1 MRKTARFVG
10 ANLLDLLCPRSCL
23 GCADLIESEEPC
35 RFLCSSCVAQI
46 QWVQFPFCKK
56 CGLPFFGDLVAVRE
70 CPNCVALSPSF
81 DEGRAAFLLSG
92 IGQSLV
98 HALKYRGVSKVLDD
112 LPCLL
117 EGSPSFSAFLED
129 AVLVPVPLHTRRFR
143 MRGYNQ
149 AALIARALAKIVSG
163 AQYEE
168 LLVRS
173 KSTPT
178 QTDLPRGRR
187 LKNVKNAFAPKA
199 EAVMDVRRRYV
210 IIDDVITT
218 GATLEACSRVLRKA
232 GAIRVDVAALGHG

>member
-1 MRKTARFVG
+1 
-10 ANLLDLLCPRSCL
+10 
-23 GCADLIESEEPC
+23 
-35 RFLCSSCVAQI
+35 
-46 QWVQFPFCKK
+46 
-56 CGLPFFGDLVAVRE
+56 
-70 CPNCVALSPSF
+70 
-81 DEGRAAFLLSG
+81 
-92 IGQSLV
+92 
-98 HALKYRGVSKVLDD
+98 
-112 LPCLL
+112 
-117 EGSPSFSAFLED
+117 
-129 AVLVPVPLHTRRFR
+129 

-168 LLVRS
+168 LLVRP

-199 EAVMDVRRRYV
+199 KAVMDVRRRYV